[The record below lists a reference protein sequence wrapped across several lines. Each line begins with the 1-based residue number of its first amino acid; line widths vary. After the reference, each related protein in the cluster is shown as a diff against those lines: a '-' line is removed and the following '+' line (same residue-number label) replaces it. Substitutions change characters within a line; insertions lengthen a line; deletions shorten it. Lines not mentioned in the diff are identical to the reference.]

1 MREPQGVVYD
11 APMASPGIRRK
22 LQLRIVHQGEEITG
36 AAPLPIERAAKVC
49 SRGDQTHR
57 ALVHLCLPGADYAL
71 RQSMPPG
78 ANRPILEQLEV
89 AHAWVQGKV
98 SVDAVRKARSE
109 AFNAIVAAEKRTSET
124 VCATLKVM
132 ERKAETGLDRHA
144 TTVVLRYAA
153 LAANYATGCAV
164 MTLDTI
170 DDPGRSLNIV
180 TQAAGAVAYQRMAL
194 GPALGSE
201 LRAAAWGQ
209 AEWEASRPGAA
220 EVYPAGA
227 LAVQLFHEFLGC
239 QWKDQSDG
247 LRAYFDAFCD
257 WALPHLQAN

>member
-1 MREPQGVVYD
+1 
-11 APMASPGIRRK
+11 MASPGIKRK
-22 LQLRIVHQGEEITG
+22 LQLRIIHQGEEITG
-36 AAPLPIERAAKVC
+36 AAPLPIERAAKIC
-49 SRGDQTHR
+49 GRGDQTHR
-57 ALVHLCLPGADYAL
+57 ALVALCVTLADYAL

-78 ANRPILEQLEV
+78 ANRPLLDQLSV

-98 SVDAVRKARSE
+98 DVEATRKARSE
-109 AFNAIVAAEKRTSET
+109 AYTAIVAAEKRTTEAVTES
-124 VCATLKVM
+124 LKLM
-132 ERKAETGLDRHA
+132 KRKAETGLDRHA

-153 LAANYATGCAV
+153 LGANYAAGCAV
-164 MTLDTI
+164 MTLDAI

-209 AEWEASRPGAA
+209 AEWEASRPGAS

-247 LRAYFDAFCD
+247 LRAYFEAFTD
-257 WALPHLQAN
+257 WALPGLRPN